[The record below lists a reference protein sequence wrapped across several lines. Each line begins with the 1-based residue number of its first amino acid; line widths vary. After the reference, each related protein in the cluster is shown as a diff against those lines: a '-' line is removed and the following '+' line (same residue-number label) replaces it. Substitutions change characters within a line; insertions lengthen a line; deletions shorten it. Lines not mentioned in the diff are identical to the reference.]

1 MLEDKNCCLHC
12 NKGPCDG
19 ECKYDTLDKNSV
31 IEKTQTLD
39 ALGNPIQIGKKYGYS
54 QQSSG
59 HVTIVIGTVEKI
71 NELKVTLNNV
81 EERRGLWGEITES
94 FKPES
99 RRRSVNACH
108 LFPI

>member
-1 MLEDKNCCLHC
+1 M
-12 NKGPCDG
+12 
-19 ECKYDTLDKNSV
+19 
-31 IEKTQTLD
+31 D

-59 HVTIVIGTVEKI
+59 RVTIVIGTVEKI

-81 EERRGLWGEITES
+81 EERRGLFGEITES